1 MDKRHFFI
9 ISFAFFI
16 FIFFIIFIF
25 SPNKQTLGSVSI
37 YEMGEVYIDNE
48 INFSTSVKNSQNF
61 NNSLKSIYAIDKKTG
76 IDKNLFDT
84 NKMANA
90 DLHINKEGNGPKILI
105 FHTHGSELYADSKN
119 INEGVIGVGEHLKSI
134 IEDQYGIQCIH
145 LTDRFDMVNGKLQ
158 RNGAYERAE
167 PVVRQILKENPSI
180 ELVIDL
186 HRDGVNSNLRLVT
199 NINGKNYAKIM
210 FFNGICK
217 KWNNGKLVDI
227 PDLVNPYINTNL
239 ALSYQM
245 FQQVYGFNQNLPRK
259 IYINAYRYS
268 LHMMDKS
275 MLIELGAQTNTYE
288 EALNSIEVVGEALG
302 KVCIE

>member
-9 ISFAFFI
+9 FFSAFFI
-16 FIFFIIFIF
+16 VVFFIIFILCHK
-25 SPNKQTLGSVSI
+25 SQTLGSVSI
-37 YEMGEVYIDNE
+37 YEMGEVSIDNQV
-48 INFSTSVKNSQNF
+48 NFSTAIKSSQNF

-76 IDKNLFDT
+76 ITKDLFDT
-84 NKMANA
+84 TAMSKAN
-90 DLHINKEGNGPKILI
+90 LHIKKEGNGPKILI

-119 INEGVIGVGEHLKSI
+119 INEGVIGVGEHLKSM
-134 IEDQYGIQCIH
+134 IEDKYGIECIH

-186 HRDGVNSNLRLVT
+186 HRDGVNNNLRLVT
-199 NINGKNYAKIM
+199 NIDGKNYAKIM

-217 KWNNGKLVDI
+217 KWDNGKLVDI
-227 PDLVNPYINTNL
+227 PDLVNPYVKTNL

-245 FQQVYGFNQNLPRK
+245 FQQVYGFNQDLPRK

-302 KVCIE
+302 KVCF

>member
-9 ISFAFFI
+9 FFSAFFI
-16 FIFFIIFIF
+16 VIFFIIFILCHK
-25 SPNKQTLGSVSI
+25 SQTLGSVSI
-37 YEMGEVYIDNE
+37 YEMGEVSIDNQV
-48 INFSTSVKNSQNF
+48 NFSTAIKSSQNF

-76 IDKNLFDT
+76 ITNDLFDI
-84 NKMANA
+84 NAMSKAN
-90 DLHINKEGNGPKILI
+90 LHIKKEGNGPKILI

-119 INEGVIGVGEHLKSI
+119 INEGVIGVGEHLKAM
-134 IEDQYGIQCIH
+134 IEDKYGIECIH

-186 HRDGVNSNLRLVT
+186 HRDGVNNNLRLVT
-199 NINGKNYAKIM
+199 NIDGKNYAKIM

-217 KWNNGKLVDI
+217 KWDNGKLVDI
-227 PDLVNPYINTNL
+227 PDLVNPYVKTNL

-245 FQQVYGFNQNLPRK
+245 FQQVYGFNGNLPRK

-302 KVCIE
+302 KVCF

>member
-1 MDKRHFFI
+1 MDKKHFFI
-9 ISFAFFI
+9 FFSAFFI
-16 FIFFIIFIF
+16 VVFFIIFILCHK
-25 SPNKQTLGSVSI
+25 SQTLGSVSI
-37 YEMGEVYIDNE
+37 YEMGEVSIDNQV
-48 INFSTSVKNSQNF
+48 NFSTAIKSSQSF

-76 IDKNLFDT
+76 ITNDLFDI
-84 NKMANA
+84 NVMSKAN
-90 DLHINKEGNGPKILI
+90 LHIKKEGNGPKILI

-119 INEGVIGVGEHLKSI
+119 INEGVIGVGEHLKAM
-134 IEDQYGIQCIH
+134 IEDKYGIECIH
-145 LTDRFDMVNGKLQ
+145 LTGRFDMVNGKLQ

-186 HRDGVNSNLRLVT
+186 HRDGVNNNLRLVT
-199 NINGKNYAKIM
+199 NIDGKNYAKIM

-217 KWNNGKLVDI
+217 KWDNGKLVDI
-227 PDLVNPYINTNL
+227 PDLVNPYVKTNL

-245 FQQVYGFNQNLPRK
+245 FQQVYGFNGNLPRK

-302 KVCIE
+302 KVCF

>member
-9 ISFAFFI
+9 FFSAFFI
-16 FIFFIIFIF
+16 VVFFIIFILCHK
-25 SPNKQTLGSVSI
+25 SQTLGSVSI
-37 YEMGEVYIDNE
+37 YEMGEVSIDNQV
-48 INFSTSVKNSQNF
+48 NFSTAIKSSQSF

-76 IDKNLFDT
+76 ITNELFDI
-84 NKMANA
+84 NAMSKAN
-90 DLHINKEGNGPKILI
+90 LHIKKEGNGPKILI

-119 INEGVIGVGEHLKSI
+119 INEGVIGVGEHLKAM
-134 IEDQYGIQCIH
+134 IEDKYGIECIH

-186 HRDGVNSNLRLVT
+186 HRDGVNNNLRLVT
-199 NINGKNYAKIM
+199 NIDGKNYAKIM

-217 KWNNGKLVDI
+217 KWDNGKLVDI
-227 PDLVNPYINTNL
+227 PDLVNPYVKTNL

-245 FQQVYGFNQNLPRK
+245 FQQVYGFNGNLPRK

-288 EALNSIEVVGEALG
+288 EALNSIEVVGEALE
-302 KVCIE
+302 KVCF

>member
-9 ISFAFFI
+9 FFSAFFI
-16 FIFFIIFIF
+16 VIFFIIFIF
-25 SPNKQTLGSVSI
+25 CHKSQTLGSVSI
-37 YEMGEVYIDNE
+37 YEMGEVSIDNQV
-48 INFSTSVKNSQNF
+48 NFSTAIKSSQNF

-76 IDKNLFDT
+76 ITNDLFDI
-84 NKMANA
+84 NAMSKAN
-90 DLHINKEGNGPKILI
+90 LHIKKEGNGPKILI

-119 INEGVIGVGEHLKSI
+119 INEGVIGVGEHLKAM
-134 IEDQYGIQCIH
+134 IEDKYGIECIH

-186 HRDGVNSNLRLVT
+186 HRDGVNNNLRLVT
-199 NINGKNYAKIM
+199 NIDGKNYAKIM

-217 KWNNGKLVDI
+217 KWDNGKLVDI
-227 PDLVNPYINTNL
+227 PDLVNPYVKTNL

-245 FQQVYGFNQNLPRK
+245 FQQVYGFNGNLPRK

-288 EALNSIEVVGEALG
+288 EALNSIEVVGEALE
-302 KVCIE
+302 KVCF

>member
-9 ISFAFFI
+9 FFSAFFI
-16 FIFFIIFIF
+16 VIFFIIFILCHK
-25 SPNKQTLGSVSI
+25 SQTLGSVSI
-37 YEMGEVYIDNE
+37 YEMGEVSIDNQV
-48 INFSTSVKNSQNF
+48 NFSTAIKSSQNF

-76 IDKNLFDT
+76 ITNDLFDI
-84 NKMANA
+84 NAMSKAN
-90 DLHINKEGNGPKILI
+90 LHIKKEGNGPKILI

-119 INEGVIGVGEHLKSI
+119 INEGVIGVGEHLKAM
-134 IEDQYGIQCIH
+134 IEDKYGIECIH

-186 HRDGVNSNLRLVT
+186 HRDGVNNNLRLVT
-199 NINGKNYAKIM
+199 NIDGKNYAKIM

-217 KWNNGKLVDI
+217 KWDNGKLVDI
-227 PDLVNPYINTNL
+227 PDLVNPYVKTNL

-245 FQQVYGFNQNLPRK
+245 FQQVYGFNGNLPRK

-288 EALNSIEVVGEALG
+288 EALNSIEVVGEALE
-302 KVCIE
+302 KVCF

>member
-9 ISFAFFI
+9 FFSAFFI
-16 FIFFIIFIF
+16 VIFFIIFIF
-25 SPNKQTLGSVSI
+25 CHKSQTLGSVSI
-37 YEMGEVYIDNE
+37 YEMGEVSIDNQV
-48 INFSTSVKNSQNF
+48 NFSTAIKSSQNF

-76 IDKNLFDT
+76 ITNDLFDI
-84 NKMANA
+84 NAMSKAN
-90 DLHINKEGNGPKILI
+90 LHIKKEGNGPKILI

-119 INEGVIGVGEHLKSI
+119 INEGVIGVGEHLKAM
-134 IEDQYGIQCIH
+134 IEDKYGIECIH

-186 HRDGVNSNLRLVT
+186 HRDGVNNNLRLVT
-199 NINGKNYAKIM
+199 NIDGKNYAKIM

-217 KWNNGKLVDI
+217 KWDNGKLVDI
-227 PDLVNPYINTNL
+227 PDLVNPYVKTNL

-245 FQQVYGFNQNLPRK
+245 FQQVYGFNGNLPRK

-302 KVCIE
+302 KVCF

>member
-9 ISFAFFI
+9 FFSAFFI
-16 FIFFIIFIF
+16 VVFFIIFILCHK
-25 SPNKQTLGSVSI
+25 SQTLGSVSI
-37 YEMGEVYIDNE
+37 YEMGEVSIDNQV
-48 INFSTSVKNSQNF
+48 NFSTAIKSSQNF

-76 IDKNLFDT
+76 ITNDLFDI
-84 NKMANA
+84 NAMSKAN
-90 DLHINKEGNGPKILI
+90 LHIKKEGNGPKILI

-119 INEGVIGVGEHLKSI
+119 INEGVIGVGEHLKAM
-134 IEDQYGIQCIH
+134 IEDKYGIECIH

-186 HRDGVNSNLRLVT
+186 HRDGVNNNLRLVT
-199 NINGKNYAKIM
+199 NIDGKNYAKIM

-217 KWNNGKLVDI
+217 KWDNGKLVDI
-227 PDLVNPYINTNL
+227 PDLVNPYVKTNL

-245 FQQVYGFNQNLPRK
+245 FQQVYGFNGNLPRK

-288 EALNSIEVVGEALG
+288 EALNSIEVVGEALE
-302 KVCIE
+302 KVCF

>member
-9 ISFAFFI
+9 FFSAFFI
-16 FIFFIIFIF
+16 VVFFIIFILCHK
-25 SPNKQTLGSVSI
+25 SQTLGSVSI
-37 YEMGEVYIDNE
+37 YEMGEVSIDNQV
-48 INFSTSVKNSQNF
+48 NFSAAIKSSQNI

-76 IDKNLFDT
+76 ITNDLFDI
-84 NKMANA
+84 NAMSKAN
-90 DLHINKEGNGPKILI
+90 LHIKKEGNGPKILI
-105 FHTHGSELYADSKN
+105 FHTHGSELYADSTN
-119 INEGVIGVGEHLKSI
+119 INEGVIGVGEHLKAM
-134 IEDQYGIQCIH
+134 IEDKYGIECIH

-186 HRDGVNSNLRLVT
+186 HRDGVNNNLRLVT
-199 NINGKNYAKIM
+199 NIDGKNYAKIM

-217 KWNNGKLVDI
+217 KWDNGKLVDI
-227 PDLVNPYINTNL
+227 PDLVNPYVKTNL

-245 FQQVYGFNQNLPRK
+245 FQQVYGFNGNLPRK

-288 EALNSIEVVGEALG
+288 EALNSIEVVGEVLG
-302 KVCIE
+302 KVCF

>member
-9 ISFAFFI
+9 FFSAFFI
-16 FIFFIIFIF
+16 VVFFIIFILCHK
-25 SPNKQTLGSVSI
+25 SQTLGSVSI
-37 YEMGEVYIDNE
+37 YEMGEVSIDNQV
-48 INFSTSVKNSQNF
+48 NFSTAIKSSQNF

-76 IDKNLFDT
+76 ITNDLFDI
-84 NKMANA
+84 NAMSKAN
-90 DLHINKEGNGPKILI
+90 LHIKKEGNGPKILI
-105 FHTHGSELYADSKN
+105 FHTHGSELYADSKI
-119 INEGVIGVGEHLKSI
+119 INEGVIGVGEHLKAM
-134 IEDQYGIQCIH
+134 IEDKYGIECIH

-186 HRDGVNSNLRLVT
+186 HRDGVNNNLRLVT
-199 NINGKNYAKIM
+199 NIDGKNYAKIM

-217 KWNNGKLVDI
+217 KWDNGKLVDI
-227 PDLVNPYINTNL
+227 PDLVNPYVKTNL

-245 FQQVYGFNQNLPRK
+245 FQQVYGFNGNLPRK

-288 EALNSIEVVGEALG
+288 EALNSIEVVGEALE
-302 KVCIE
+302 KVCF

>member
-1 MDKRHFFI
+1 
-9 ISFAFFI
+9 
-16 FIFFIIFIF
+16 
-25 SPNKQTLGSVSI
+25 
-37 YEMGEVYIDNE
+37 MGEVSIDSQV
-48 INFSTSVKNSQNF
+48 NFSTAIKSSQNF

-76 IDKNLFDT
+76 ITKDLFDT
-84 NKMANA
+84 TAMSKAN
-90 DLHINKEGNGPKILI
+90 LHIKKEGNGPKILI

-119 INEGVIGVGEHLKSI
+119 INEGVIGVGEHLKAM
-134 IEDQYGIQCIH
+134 IEDKYGIECIH

-186 HRDGVNSNLRLVT
+186 HRDGVNNNLRLVT
-199 NINGKNYAKIM
+199 NIDGKNYAKIM

-217 KWNNGKLVDI
+217 KWDNGKLVDI
-227 PDLVNPYINTNL
+227 PDLVNPYVKTNL

-245 FQQVYGFNQNLPRK
+245 FQQVYGFNGNLPRK

-288 EALNSIEVVGEALG
+288 EALNSIEVVGEALE
-302 KVCIE
+302 KVCF